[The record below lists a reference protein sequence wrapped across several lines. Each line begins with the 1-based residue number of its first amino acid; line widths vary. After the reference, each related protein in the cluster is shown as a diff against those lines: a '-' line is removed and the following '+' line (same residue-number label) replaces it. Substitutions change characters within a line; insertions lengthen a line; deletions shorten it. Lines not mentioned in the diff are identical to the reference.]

1 MSSMLVFMKYAAD
14 AQPLDLGLGQMFS
27 NFWKLRVHCRRMSA
41 SIRLIVVICVGMAR
55 DRFMEKTLHIRPAT
69 VSDAQDIAYVQVA
82 VWNSAYKGLVPD
94 ALIER
99 MTVADRA
106 KGWTTI
112 LNSFAE
118 TGRGACF
125 VAERDGAVQGF
136 ASCGAQRDDDLRAD
150 YAGEITAIYVQGDH
164 QRNGVGRALMQS
176 CAQAMTQ
183 MDLNGSALWV
193 LSENESARA
202 FYAALGAE
210 FITERVE
217 TSADGAVSEVA
228 YGWPARSDLA

>member
-1 MSSMLVFMKYAAD
+1 
-14 AQPLDLGLGQMFS
+14 
-27 NFWKLRVHCRRMSA
+27 
-41 SIRLIVVICVGMAR
+41 
-55 DRFMEKTLHIRPAT
+55 MENTLHIRPAT
-69 VSDAQDIAYVQVA
+69 VSDAQAIAYVQVA

-99 MTVADRA
+99 MTVADRE

-125 VAERDGAVQGF
+125 VAEIDGAVQGF
-136 ASCGAQRDDDLRAD
+136 ASCGAQRDEGLTSDF
-150 YAGEITAIYVQGDH
+150 AGEITAIYVQGDH
-164 QRNGVGRALMQS
+164 QRSGVGRVLMQS
-176 CAQAMTQ
+176 CAQTLADMN
-183 MDLNGSALWV
+183 LEGSALWV
-193 LSENESARA
+193 LSENEGARA
-202 FYAALGAE
+202 FYTALGAE

-217 TSADGAVSEVA
+217 ASADGSVSEVA